1 MFKISNSQ
9 KNIKNKRAGKAN
21 NNKPC
26 YRDHISQMKYEPM
39 AKSKA
44 VGKAKAVQ
52 YKEQNNNYKTQ
63 GAELLV
69 IGKHRGLV

>member
-1 MFKISNSQ
+1 MMFKISNSQ

-26 YRDHISQMKYEPM
+26 YRDHIGQMKYEPM

-44 VGKAKAVQ
+44 VGKAKAV
-52 YKEQNNNYKTQ
+52 
-63 GAELLV
+63 
-69 IGKHRGLV
+69 